1 MKFAF
6 AESINF
12 ETVVREVENI
22 VFFVFVDEQLGQQGV
37 ERPGARG
44 VGPHQRKVACETCRH
59 KMVRAAGEL
68 AVDCF
73 FDGLSS
79 VGSRA
84 ELPR

>member
-1 MKFAF
+1 MKP
-6 AESINF
+6 SCGKLK
-12 ETVVREVENI
+12 TS
-22 VFFVFVDEQLGQQGV
+22 FFFFVDEQLGQQGV

-44 VGPHQRKVACETCRH
+44 VGPHQRKVACETCRGT
-59 KMVRAAGEL
+59 KVVRAAGEL

-73 FDGLSS
+73 VDGLSS